1 MGAAAAHDRVRQ
13 WAVWK
18 QLAIDDINSILKT
31 GSPVCSHKNNIAVR
45 AIHKAVVFPLCC
57 SLCIV
62 WSAAVRIICCPF
74 TFGSSIGGHALANNT
89 DYCML
94 TYCEMVDKKIPP
106 KTLVPFDMTW
116 VARDQNM
123 RSELMAFVDI
133 FCEKMSISSVKFSM
147 IDWLALQL
155 GALGFKGFDFTRLV
169 PANVKASITT
179 LVYARSEVSI
189 NHRTS

>member
-1 MGAAAAHDRVRQ
+1 MVVAHDRVHQ

-31 GSPVCSHKNNIAVR
+31 GSPVSVQKNNQAVR
-45 AIHKAVVFPLCC
+45 AIHKVVVFPICC
-57 SLCIV
+57 SLCII
-62 WSAAVRIICCPF
+62 WSATVRIICCPF
-74 TFGSSIGGHALANNT
+74 TFGSSIGGHALADNT
-89 DYCML
+89 DNCML
-94 TYCEMVDKKIPP
+94 TYCEMIDKKNTP
-106 KTLVPFDMTW
+106 KNLVPFDMTW

-123 RSELMAFVDI
+123 RSELMAFVNI

-169 PANVKASITT
+169 PANVKASITM
-179 LVYARSEVSI
+179 LVNARSDVSI
-189 NHRTS
+189 NHHT